1 MHFSGKKEITSDF
14 AVTESHGS
22 TIENTVSIYVDKL
35 LLNHKTSGF
44 YIVIQQHIK
53 IIVSPPFTGI
63 LLYIHIQENNFQVT
77 W

>member
-1 MHFSGKKEITSDF
+1 MHFSGKKEITSNF

-22 TIENTVSIYVDKL
+22 TKENTVSIYVDKL

-44 YIVIQQHIK
+44 YIVIQHIK
-53 IIVSPPFTGI
+53 IIGSSHPFSGI

>member
-1 MHFSGKKEITSDF
+1 MHFSGKKEITSNF

-44 YIVIQQHIK
+44 YIVIQHIK
-53 IIVSPPFTGI
+53 IIGSHPFSGI
-63 LLYIHIQENNFQVT
+63 LVYIDIQENTFQVA